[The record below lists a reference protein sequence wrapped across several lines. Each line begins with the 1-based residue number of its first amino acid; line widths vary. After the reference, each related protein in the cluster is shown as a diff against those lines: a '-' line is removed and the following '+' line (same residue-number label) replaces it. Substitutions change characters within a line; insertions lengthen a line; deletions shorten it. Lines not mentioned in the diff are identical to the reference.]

1 MRVLI
6 VDYYY
11 PAFLRSFYSSRPEL
25 AGGSFEENRI
35 ALRSALFGESAFEVE
50 ALRSLGH
57 EADDLIVN
65 AYPLRRAWADE
76 HDIVIGPER
85 RWRFRQRRGLIPWVA
100 RLDDGSWGLSTRRA
114 RVPWLSPAQDE
125 SWMWSTLLAQ
135 VRDYR
140 PDVVHIA
147 CMDLLP
153 DRIVE
158 TIATMARLV
167 VGQVA
172 AELPRDRGFRDYA
185 LVVSSIPDLVERFR
199 RDGTAAEWLPL
210 AFEPNVRRQIP
221 EVERDVPVSFVGSF
235 TGAHP
240 GRFEVVNAVARVAP
254 LQTWTAGRRG
264 LPAGSAIARTIRG
277 QAFGAD
283 MYRVMARSR
292 ITLNTHG
299 PVAGHAA
306 NNLRLYEATGM
317 GALLVTDAR
326 SNLGEL
332 FDVGT
337 EVVAFKNPRDAGEL
351 VRHYLDHPEDA
362 RAIAAAGQART
373 LREHTWTDR
382 MERLI
387 RIIHARL

>member
-1 MRVLI
+1 MRILI

-11 PAFLRSFYSSRPEL
+11 PSFLRSFYTSRPDL
-25 AGGSFEENRI
+25 AGASFEEHQTAI
-35 ALRSALFGESAFEVE
+35 RSALFGETAFEVA

-65 AYPLRRAWADE
+65 AYPLRRAWAHE
-76 HDIVIGPER
+76 HDVAIGPEQ
-85 RWRFRQRRGLIPWVA
+85 RWRFRQRRGLIPWVS
-100 RLDDGSWGLSTRRA
+100 RLANGSWGWSTRRA
-114 RVPWLSPAQDE
+114 RVPWFSPTQAE

-135 VRDYR
+135 IHDYR

-147 CMDLLP
+147 CMDLMP
-153 DRIVE
+153 EMIVGA
-158 TIATMARLV
+158 IAALARFV

-172 AELPRDRGFRDYA
+172 TELPRDRSYRHYA

-199 RDGTAAEWLPL
+199 RGGMTAEWLPL
-210 AFEPNVRRQIP
+210 AFEPDIRRQLP

-235 TGAHP
+235 SGLHP
-240 GRFEVVNAVARVAP
+240 GRVEVLNAVANIAP
-254 LQTWTAGRRG
+254 LQTWTAARRS
-264 LPAGSAIARTIRG
+264 LLVGSAVAGTIRG

-299 PVAGHAA
+299 PVAGHFA

-332 FDVGT
+332 FDVGA
-337 EVVAFKNPRDAGEL
+337 EVVAFETPRDAGEL
-351 VRHYLDHPEDA
+351 VRYYLDHPEEA
-362 RAIAAAGQART
+362 QAIAAAGQART
-373 LREHTWTDR
+373 LREHTWTNR
-382 MERLI
+382 MERLS
-387 RIIHARL
+387 RFVGERL